1 MRLAM
6 FFVSGAVVVAALAS
20 PRDARADDGD
30 HKELWGTLGVD
41 TTFRAAADGPRGDL
55 AYNYLTTVRAHFGLG
70 PHASLSMGM
79 GLPVL
84 QLFVGGFAASGNER
98 PDNVVAALTSGI
110 GVATPVRLRFTPGRR
125 SEGGVM
131 LEAGA
136 TPVLETAIVCALGGT
151 CEGRKSLAL
160 VLGYAVSAGVGWQ
173 WKGGSFVSLA
183 YSAGH
188 LWPGGHAGGV
198 DALEG
203 RYIGGMLSF
212 GVAFG
217 R

>member
-1 MRLAM
+1 MRLTM

-20 PRDARADDGD
+20 PRDARAEDGD

-41 TTFRAAADGPRGDL
+41 TTLRAAADGPRGDL

-131 LEAGA
+131 LDAGVS
-136 TPVLETAIVCALGGT
+136 PVLETAIVCALGGT
-151 CEGRKSLAL
+151 CEGRKSRAL
-160 VLGYAVSAGVGWQ
+160 VRRIRRDRGRRVAVEGRLVRLAGVFG
-173 WKGGSFVSLA
+173 
-183 YSAGH
+183 GH

-203 RYIGGMLSF
+203 RYTGGMLSF